1 MLRNIYLQKMTPKIS
16 FEDLESR
23 DYQVGLFNERVSQ
36 KLTNRNLPVDQ
47 HVLHDNRLLFVEH
60 PHVYTLGKSGNQNNL
75 LIDSKFLNKINAT
88 YYHIDRGGDIT
99 YHGPGQIVGYPIFD
113 LEQFG
118 MHIKQ
123 YVYSLEQSIINTLA
137 EFGIEGSR
145 LTGATGVWLDP
156 ETPTARK
163 ISAIG
168 VKASRQITMHGFAF
182 NVNTDLT
189 YFNYINPCGYQD
201 KGVTS
206 LSKEL
211 NCKQDMA
218 EVKKLL
224 KQNIISVFSKS
235 AAKMYF

>member
-1 MLRNIYLQKMTPKIS
+1 MIPKIIY
-16 FEDLESR
+16 EDLGLMDYR
-23 DYQVGLFNERVSQ
+23 KAWDYQVALFDERVNQ
-36 KLTNRNLPVDQ
+36 KLINRTLPPEQEVIS
-47 HVLHDNRLLFVEH
+47 DNRLLFVEH

-75 LIDSKFLNKINAT
+75 LIDNSFLDRIKAT
-88 YYHIDRGGDIT
+88 YFQTDRGGDIT

-123 YVYSLEQSIINTLA
+123 YVFSLEQSIINTLA
-137 EFGIEGSR
+137 DFGIQGTR
-145 LTGATGVWLDP
+145 LSGATGVWLDP
-156 ETPTARK
+156 ETPRARK
-163 ISAIG
+163 ICAIG

-189 YFNYINPCGYQD
+189 YFNYINPCGFQD

-211 NCKQDMA
+211 NKEPDIGA
-218 EVKKLL
+218 VKLL
-224 KQNIISVFSKS
+224 LEQNIIRLFLNS
-235 AAKMYF
+235 AAKTYI

>member
-1 MLRNIYLQKMTPKIS
+1 MKARIRY
-16 FEDLESR
+16 EDLGYMDYKKAW
-23 DYQVGLFNERVSQ
+23 DYQVALFNERVAQ
-36 KLTNRNLPVDQ
+36 KLANRNLPADQ
-47 HVLHDNRLLFVEH
+47 QVFHDNRLLLVEH
-60 PHVYTLGKSGNQNNL
+60 PHVYTLGKSGDQNNL
-75 LIDSKFLNKINAT
+75 LIDSKFLNKIKAT

-123 YVYSLEQSIINTLA
+123 YVFALEQSIINTLK
-137 EFGIEGSR
+137 EFGITGSR
-145 LTGATGVWLDP
+145 LAGATGVWLDP
-156 ETPTARK
+156 ETPEARK

-189 YFNYINPCGYQD
+189 YFNYINPCGFHD

-211 NCKQDMA
+211 NENQDLDK
-218 EVKKLL
+218 VKAILQ
-224 KQNIISVFSKS
+224 QNLISLFSNYTP
-235 AAKMYF
+235 KMYF